1 MRSSLAGLVLSLA
14 LAVPG
19 WAELPE
25 ATAAVAPESLRS
37 LPMGKGL
44 PVVVRI
50 ALRYVEVVS
59 IDETEAAYTATVD
72 LRLRWQDLRLQYPL
86 EVAPLGF
93 LEFRDQAAATKMA
106 EIWTP
111 SVAFWNL
118 SGDPSQQMHALR
130 IFPDGRVELMLR
142 TRATFETPFDVE
154 RFPFDRQR
162 LQVEVVSNLE
172 SVQRLSLE
180 FEQDDLDFS
189 SAPDTNELRDWA
201 PGIVSLKR
209 DVVSG
214 WYGEDLSR
222 VTGSLAMQRRA
233 GNSAALIFIPLLA
246 SLLIPLLA
254 IWMNRVEE
262 GEFQIEAFEL
272 ANVIVGGLF
281 AVIALNFTLNAEYA
295 TLGSSDNTVRRL
307 FALNYLALALSLL
320 VNLTLFRFNLPLRW
334 FGRYVQE
341 QVFLF
346 LSWAVPL
353 LVLATAVAFLLVAM
367 A

>member
-1 MRSSLAGLVLSLA
+1 
-14 LAVPG
+14 
-19 WAELPE
+19 
-25 ATAAVAPESLRS
+25 
-37 LPMGKGL
+37 
-44 PVVVRI
+44 
-50 ALRYVEVVS
+50 
-59 IDETEAAYTATVD
+59 VD
-72 LRLRWQDLRLQYPL
+72 VRLRWQDLRLEYPA
-86 EVAPLGF
+86 EDAPQGF
-93 LEFRDQAAATKMA
+93 LEFRDQAATTKMA

-111 SVAFWNL
+111 AVAFWNL
-118 SGDPSQQMHALR
+118 SGDPSQQMDALR
-130 IFPDGRVELMLR
+130 IFPDGRVEMMMR
-142 TRATFETPFDVE
+142 ARATFESSFDVE

-162 LQVEVVSNLE
+162 LQVEIVAKRE
-172 SVQRLSLE
+172 SVLRLSLE

-189 SAPDTNELRDWA
+189 RAPDTNELRDWI

-209 DVVSG
+209 DAVEG

-222 VTGSLAMQRRA
+222 VTVSLTVQRRA

-254 IWMNRVEE
+254 IWLNRMEE
-262 GEFQIEAFEL
+262 GEFQIEAFEQ

-281 AVIALNFTLNAEYA
+281 AVIALNFTLNAEYG
-295 TLGSSDNTVRRL
+295 TLGSTDNTVRRL

-320 VNLTLFRFNLPLRW
+320 INLALFRFNLPMRW

-346 LSWAVPL
+346 VSWAVPL
-353 LVLATAVAFLLVAM
+353 LVLATAVALLLVAM

>member
-1 MRSSLAGLVLSLA
+1 
-14 LAVPG
+14 
-19 WAELPE
+19 
-25 ATAAVAPESLRS
+25 
-37 LPMGKGL
+37 
-44 PVVVRI
+44 
-50 ALRYVEVVS
+50 
-59 IDETEAAYTATVD
+59 
-72 LRLRWQDLRLQYPL
+72 
-86 EVAPLGF
+86 
-93 LEFRDQAAATKMA
+93 
-106 EIWTP
+106 
-111 SVAFWNL
+111 
-118 SGDPSQQMHALR
+118 
-130 IFPDGRVELMLR
+130 
-142 TRATFETPFDVE
+142 
-154 RFPFDRQR
+154 
-162 LQVEVVSNLE
+162 
-172 SVQRLSLE
+172 
-180 FEQDDLDFS
+180 
-189 SAPDTNELRDWA
+189 
-201 PGIVSLKR
+201 
-209 DVVSG
+209 VSG

-346 LSWAVPL
+346 LSWRPL
-353 LVLATAVAFLLVAM
+353 LVLATAVAFCWSRWRLRGKVFKGISGAGPDISLVLKRLRRCYGEYQIGRQVHSAESFSLVV
-367 A
+367 